1 MKFIYRLTDKTFYFI
16 RISFEY
22 SFLTINTI
30 KYTKKDNLYLQLL
43 KEFKMHECVG
53 TISP

>member
-1 MKFIYRLTDKTFYFI
+1 MKFIYRVTDKTFYFI
-16 RISFEY
+16 RIISFEY

-30 KYTKKDNLYLQLL
+30 KYMKKDNLYFHLL

-53 TISP
+53 TI